1 MRTGLSNFIESV
13 QTSMMYKLGCS
24 TDQDAIQTWN
34 QPKTGASTMNKNE
47 CKRCSECKH
56 YRPIEQQAA
65 EDIGDCTLYPE
76 WIEVFPYHYCGQW
89 ASAQD
94 EPKSLDIDWS
104 QVPEGYDWI
113 AQDSNGDIYAW
124 PTKPVRTEAEGG
136 YWRWRGEKGTQ
147 FYFGSTTW
155 READINKSLAL
166 RPATN

>member
-1 MRTGLSNFIESV
+1 MS
-13 QTSMMYKLGCS
+13 
-24 TDQDAIQTWN
+24 
-34 QPKTGASTMNKNE
+34 KNE

-104 QVPEGYDWI
+104 QVPEAYDWV
-113 AQDSNGDIYAW
+113 AQDENGDIFAFDIEPISAVSLEW
-124 PTKPVRTEAEGG
+124 LSKTKNYYLVSHGEFYNPD
-136 YWRWRGEKGTQ
+136 WRNTLTRRPGT
-147 FYFGSTTW
+147 
-155 READINKSLAL
+155 
-166 RPATN
+166 